1 MRTLIKNILK
11 NLFPK
16 WALHYKAY
24 QFLINNKDSYLYR
37 TGWMQSLAE
46 GKPKDKNLNP
56 IPWMNFPMIN
66 FLEERLKDNVN
77 LFEFGSGFSTL
88 FFASKVKTV
97 TSVEYDENWFSEMQS
112 TLPKN
117 VELIFCEKDI
127 DGDYCRVIQAKQQL
141 FDIVII
147 DGRDRVNCLIQSL
160 SCLSGQGVI
169 LLDDSHRQRYQEG
182 IDFAMQNG
190 FRSLSIEGLKA
201 TGTINDRSTVF
212 YRDNNCLGI

>member
-1 MRTLIKNILK
+1 MKAFVKNTLKK
-11 NLFPK
+11 VFPK

-46 GKPKDKNLNP
+46 SKPKDKNHKP
-56 IPWMNFPMIN
+56 IPWMNFPVVT
-66 FLEERLKDNVN
+66 FLEERLKNNLN
-77 LFEFGSGFSTL
+77 LFEYGSGFSTL
-88 FFASKVKTV
+88 FFAKRVKTV
-97 TSVEYDENWFSEMQS
+97 TSLEYDKNWFSEIQS
-112 TLPKN
+112 TLPQN

-127 DGDYCRVIQAKQQL
+127 DGDYCRAIQTKQQL

-147 DGRDRVNCLIQSL
+147 DGRDRVNCLIQSIP
-160 SCLSGQGVI
+160 CLSEQGII

-182 IDFAMQNG
+182 LNFAKQQG

-201 TGTINDRSTVF
+201 TGSINDRSTIL